1 MEDLDKIIIVLGI
14 VGMALIGLPW
24 LIFHYITRWKT
35 AATLSN
41 ADEQLIEELYA
52 LARRMDERVRTVER
66 IVAAENPD
74 WREIAAERAPAIA
87 EDTDNERPRRIK

>member
-14 VGMALIGLPW
+14 VSMALIGLPW

-35 AATLSN
+35 AATLTNS
-41 ADEQLIEELYA
+41 DERLLEEMYE

-66 IVAAENPD
+66 IVAADNPN
-74 WREIAAERAPAIA
+74 WREIAHDAAPGITQDN
-87 EDTDNERPRRIK
+87 DTDTLRRIK